1 MEQQFAGWRKKF
13 FVIWT
18 GQGISTLTS
27 SIVQMAIIWYI
38 TGKTKSAAVLSFA
51 TLAGFLPQAVLGM
64 FIGVLIDQHD
74 RKKIMIC
81 SDLVMS
87 SACVALAVSGIWGD
101 IPIWLIFIVLFVR
114 SIGNAFYAPS
124 LQAIMPS
131 ILPKDQLTKYAGYSQ
146 SFESASMIASPAIA
160 AVLYSMFPLKA
171 ILMLDVLGAFFAVGT
186 LAAAAADTTAAAAD
200 SSAAADAATEAAKA
214 ATGEGKKVGVAM
226 PTQSSERWIN
236 DGANMKKQLE
246 ALGYEVDLQ
255 YAEDDVQ
262 MQVSQIENMIASGV
276 NCLVIASID
285 SSALV
290 NVEEQAKNAGIPIIA
305 YDRLLM
311 DTDAVSYYATFDNK
325 GVGTAIGNYIKEAKD
340 LDAAKAAGESYTI
353 EFFMGSPDDNNALF
367 LYNGLMEVLQPYL
380 DDGTLVCKSG
390 RTSFEDT
397 CILRWSQETAQQ
409 NCENYL
415 TGFYADEKL
424 DICASAFDGFAY
436 GCKAALEGAG
446 YKVGEDWPLI
456 TGQDAEL
463 MAVKNIISGYQT
475 ATIYKD
481 TRLLAEKCV
490 TMVQAVLEGAEPEI
504 NDTEQYNNGKV
515 VVPAYLCTPVAV
527 DKDNYKEIIVDG
539 GYYTEEQLAQ

>member
-1 MEQQFAGWRKKF
+1 MKRR
-13 FVIWT
+13 I
-18 GQGISTLTS
+18 L
-27 SIVQMAIIWYI
+27 SIILGTAM
-38 TGKTKSAAVLSFA
+38 TAAL
-51 TLAGFLPQAVLGM
+51 LAGCG
-64 FIGVLIDQHD
+64 G
-74 RKKIMIC
+74 
-81 SDLVMS
+81 
-87 SACVALAVSGIWGD
+87 
-101 IPIWLIFIVLFVR
+101 
-114 SIGNAFYAPS
+114 
-124 LQAIMPS
+124 
-131 ILPKDQLTKYAGYSQ
+131 SQ
-146 SFESASMIASPAIA
+146 TA
-160 AVLYSMFPLKA
+160 A
-171 ILMLDVLGAFFAVGT
+171 T
-186 LAAAAADTTAAAAD
+186 TAAAPATEAPAAAGDTTAAA
-200 SSAAADAATEAAKA
+200 AATEAAKA
-214 ATGEGKKVGVAM
+214 TTEGGKVGVAM

-246 ALGYEVDLQ
+246 GLGYEVDLQ

-285 SSALV
+285 SSVLV

-325 GVGTAIGNYIKEAKD
+325 GVGTAIGEYIKEKKE
-340 LDAAKAAGESYTI
+340 LDKAKAEGKSYTI

-380 DDGTLVCKSG
+380 DDGTLVCESG

-415 TGFYADEKL
+415 TGFYADKKL

-463 MAVKNIISGYQT
+463 MATKNIISGYQT
-475 ATIYKD
+475 MSIYKD

-504 NDTEQYNNGKV
+504 NDTEQYNNGKI
-515 VVPAYLCTPVAV
+515 VVPSYLCTPVAV
-527 DKDNYKEIIVDG
+527 DKDNYKEIIVEG

>member
-1 MEQQFAGWRKKF
+1 MKRRILSLILGTA
-13 FVIWT
+13 
-18 GQGISTLTS
+18 L
-27 SIVQMAIIWYI
+27 
-38 TGKTKSAAVLSFA
+38 SAAM
-51 TLAGFLPQAVLGM
+51 LAGCG
-64 FIGVLIDQHD
+64 
-74 RKKIMIC
+74 
-81 SDLVMS
+81 S
-87 SACVALAVSGIWGD
+87 S
-101 IPIWLIFIVLFVR
+101 
-114 SIGNAFYAPS
+114 
-124 LQAIMPS
+124 Q
-131 ILPKDQLTKYAGYSQ
+131 T
-146 SFESASMIASPAIA
+146 SA
-160 AVLYSMFPLKA
+160 
-171 ILMLDVLGAFFAVGT
+171 
-186 LAAAAADTTAAAAD
+186 TTAAPAAETKAEAAT
-200 SSAAADAATEAAKA
+200 AAATTATEAATQAAK
-214 ATGEGKKVGVAM
+214 ATGSGGKVGVAM

-290 NVEEQAKNAGIPIIA
+290 NVEEQAKSAGIPIIA

-325 GVGTAIGNYIKEAKD
+325 GVGTAIGQYIKDKKE
-340 LDAAKAAGESYTI
+340 LDKARAEGKSYTI

-380 DDGTLVCKSG
+380 DDGTLVCESG

-415 TGFYADEKL
+415 TGFYADKKL

-463 MAVKNIISGYQT
+463 MATKNIISGFQT
-475 ATIYKD
+475 MSIYKD

-490 TMVQAVLEGAEPEI
+490 TMVQAVLQGAEPEI
-504 NDTEQYNNGKV
+504 NDTTQYNNGKI
-515 VVPAYLCTPVAV
+515 VVPSYLCTPVAV
-527 DKDNYKEIIVDG
+527 DKDNYKKVIVDG
-539 GYYTEEQLAQ
+539 GYYTEAQLAQ